1 MEYNNVI
8 YTLWLSRVKG
18 IGSKTGKKLLEG
30 YKSPQRIYEMARDGS
45 REHPPGFFAGVKME
59 GIWGELVR
67 AVNEIPLEQIFH
79 DVKLWEEQGIHLIC
93 MADEVYPERL
103 AKIPDPPMLLYYKGR
118 LPDAHIPSVAI
129 VGARECSTYGEYV
142 ANQLGQALGLSGI
155 QVISGMA
162 RGIDGISQRAAVENG
177 GASFGVLGSGVDV
190 CYPKSNQAL
199 YEKLCENGGVLSS
212 YPPGTMPTSAN
223 FPPRN
228 RIVSGLSDAL
238 VVVEARAKSGTLIT
252 VDMALEQ
259 GKDVFVVPGRI
270 TDRLSDGCNRL
281 LSLGATPFLT
291 PNDFIRQLKEIC
303 GAWGQIR
310 VAKESECKEMKG
322 NQKDGRKEENKER
335 KEKRDVLNIHGMD
348 SRTDCIRSVLERT
361 PLSTGE
367 ILKRLQKKENMEYA
381 DLTVE
386 LLKMCTFGLAKQVS
400 PGQFISVE

>member
-1 MEYNNVI
+1 MEHDNVI
-8 YTLWLSRVKG
+8 YTLWLSMVKG

-45 REHPPGFFAGVKME
+45 REHPPGSFAGARME
-59 GIWGELVR
+59 AIWGELVE
-67 AVNEIPLEQIFH
+67 AVSEIPLDKILH
-79 DVKLWEEQGIHLIC
+79 DVETWEKQGIHLVC
-93 MADEVYPERL
+93 MADEAYPERL

-303 GAWGQIR
+303 SAWGQIR

-322 NQKDGRKEENKER
+322 NQKDGIYEDNK
-335 KEKRDVLNIHGMD
+335 GMD
-348 SRTDCIRSVLERT
+348 SRTDRIRAVLERT
-361 PLSTGE
+361 PLSTVE
-367 ILKRLQKKENMEYA
+367 ILKRLQRKENMEHGE
-381 DLTVE
+381 LTVE
-386 LLKMCTFGLAKQVS
+386 LLRMCTLGLAKQVS